1 MSVLSADRSFF
12 IVETEGVPEA
22 DAVVPALP
30 AVLVDPEDVLEDA
43 PPDAVVPE
51 DPEEVEVDAEDVLPT
66 LGVATLVPEEDPTDA
81 AKAFPER
88 RSPSR
93 TVAIPVF
100 PMTMETFFLDVL
112 CI

>member
-1 MSVLSADRSFF
+1 MSFLSADRSFF

-43 PPDAVVPE
+43 PPDAVV
-51 DPEEVEVDAEDVLPT
+51 PEEVEVDAEDVLPT